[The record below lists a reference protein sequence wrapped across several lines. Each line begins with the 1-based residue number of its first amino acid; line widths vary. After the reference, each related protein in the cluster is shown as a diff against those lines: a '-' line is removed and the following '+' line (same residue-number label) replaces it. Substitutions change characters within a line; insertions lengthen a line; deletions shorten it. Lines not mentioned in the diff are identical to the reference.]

1 MNILP
6 TLLVFAPTRRAAS
19 ETFIRANLSGLPFQM
34 HAYFGDERSFVNPL
48 RLLYGVSVLV
58 SKGLT
63 RIGWLQFS
71 SLPGSLVAWLI
82 VKYHKPDLLLAEFG
96 FHAVRVMHVAS
107 WSEVPLVVHFRG
119 SDLSSESKF
128 SKQITN
134 YRILMRLASAFI
146 VKSIPMSNTLKDL
159 GAPNEWILISPSGAN
174 SAFFYGSS
182 PKTAPPLILAV
193 GRFVAKKGPLLT
205 LEAFKELLQK
215 VPKSMASQCHLVMV
229 GDGPLMLDAKKMVAQ
244 NNIADQVFFTGVLEP
259 YEVAALMRKSRMF
272 VQHSNVAPDGDS
284 EGSPVA
290 IMEAQ
295 LSGLPVVAT
304 FHAGI
309 PEIVI
314 QDITGFL
321 VDEGDVDGMANGM
334 TKLVLNPEMASE
346 MGAKGQSR
354 VINNFTLDHHLSA
367 VSLLLTRV
375 IKEFNQ
381 KN

>member
-1 MNILP
+1 
-6 TLLVFAPTRRAAS
+6 
-19 ETFIRANLSGLPFQM
+19 M

-159 GAPNEWILISPSGAN
+159 GAPIEWILISPSGAN

-215 VPKSMASQCHLVMV
+215 VPRSIASQCQLIMV
-229 GDGPLMLDAKKMVAQ
+229 GDGPFNVRCKK
-244 NNIADQVFFTGVLEP
+244 
-259 YEVAALMRKSRMF
+259 
-272 VQHSNVAPDGDS
+272 
-284 EGSPVA
+284 
-290 IMEAQ
+290 
-295 LSGLPVVAT
+295 
-304 FHAGI
+304 
-309 PEIVI
+309 
-314 QDITGFL
+314 
-321 VDEGDVDGMANGM
+321 NGRS
-334 TKLVLNPEMASE
+334 K
-346 MGAKGQSR
+346 
-354 VINNFTLDHHLSA
+354 
-367 VSLLLTRV
+367 
-375 IKEFNQ
+375 
-381 KN
+381 

>member
-19 ETFIRANLSGLPFQM
+19 ETFIRANISGLPFKT
-34 HAYFGDERSFVNPL
+34 HAYFGDERSFANPL
-48 RLLYGVSVLV
+48 RLLYGVSILI

-71 SLPGSLVAWLI
+71 SLPGSLVALLL

-96 FHAVRVMHVAS
+96 FHAVRVMNVAS
-107 WSEVPLVVHFRG
+107 WSGVPLVVHFRG
-119 SDLSSESKF
+119 SDVSSESKF
-128 SKQITN
+128 SRQKDN
-134 YRILMRLASAFI
+134 YHILTRLASAFI

-159 GAPNEWILISPSGAN
+159 GAPFEWILISPSGAN

-182 PKTAPPLILAV
+182 PKIAPPLILAV

-215 VPKSMASQCHLVMV
+215 VPKRIASQCQLVMV
-229 GDGPLMLDAKKMVAQ
+229 GDGPLMLDAKRMVAQ
-244 NNIADQVFFTGVLEP
+244 YSIADQVIFAGVLES
-259 YEVAALMRKSRMF
+259 YEVAALMRKARMF

-309 PEIVI
+309 PEIVK
-314 QDITGFL
+314 QDVTGFL
-321 VDEGDVDGMANGM
+321 VDEGDVNGMANGM
-334 TKLVLNPEMASE
+334 IKLVLDPGMASE

-367 VSLLLTRV
+367 VSALLNRV
-375 IKEFNQ
+375 IKEFN
-381 KN
+381 K